1 MRSLMDGTN
10 RLDIAEGQF
19 SVGRK
24 ATDVFQS
31 TAEMIQDKGEWMKQN
46 GRCWKHA
53 SFLLF

>member
-31 TAEMIQDKGEWMKQN
+31 TAEMIKDKGE
-46 GRCWKHA
+46 
-53 SFLLF
+53 